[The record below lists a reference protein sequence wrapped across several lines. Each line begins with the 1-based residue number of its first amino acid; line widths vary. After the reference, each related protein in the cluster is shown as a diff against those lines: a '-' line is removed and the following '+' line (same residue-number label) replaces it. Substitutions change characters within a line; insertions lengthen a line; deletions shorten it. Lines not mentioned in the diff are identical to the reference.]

1 MADWGD
7 GGMAANI
14 LQALNEILAPVG
26 LDVQTLK
33 LQGRYREDV
42 F

>member
-1 MADWGD
+1 MLAFNG
-7 GGMAANI
+7 
-14 LQALNEILAPVG
+14 ILAPFG
-26 LDVQTLK
+26 LDVETLK